1 MCYLSAATAIG
12 LSWQC
17 QFAELRSV
25 QQTTT
30 EPLPYVSLRRHKES
44 RPPLPQ
50 LPLQST
56 QQQLLLKD
64 GRRSV
69 GVDSCDDDG
78 SSIIPIMFSSPFF
91 TKSQTQVN
99 PKPQALNSLL
109 KGKHF
114 LGAGIDNS
122 STWVCCREVACNGSE
137 YVGADHRIR
146 HGLDMCLTM

>member
-1 MCYLSAATAIG
+1 MPGLRDQGSAAVGNNPAFPFHSDTCYLSAATAIG

-30 EPLPYVSLRRHKES
+30 GHLPYVSLRRRKES
-44 RPPLPQ
+44 WPPLPQ

-64 GRRSV
+64 GRRSM

-78 SSIIPIMFSSPFF
+78 SSSSEGSSSFPSCSLLYSSPNR
-91 TKSQTQVN
+91 K
-99 PKPQALNSLL
+99 A
-109 KGKHF
+109 
-114 LGAGIDNS
+114 
-122 STWVCCREVACNGSE
+122 R
-137 YVGADHRIR
+137 
-146 HGLDMCLTM
+146 